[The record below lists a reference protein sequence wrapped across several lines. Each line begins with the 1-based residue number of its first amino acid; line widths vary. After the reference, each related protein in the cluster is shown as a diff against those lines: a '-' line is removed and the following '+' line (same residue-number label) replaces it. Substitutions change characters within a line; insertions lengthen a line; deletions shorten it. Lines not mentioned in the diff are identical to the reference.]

1 MTRYEKPVIYIT
13 PDDVDPLVVDRLGF
27 HYRDRG
33 LMLSA
38 LAAPMPVFG
47 VDVHSGIWAK
57 AAALL
62 TALARNHPL
71 MDGNKRTAWVIT
83 IAFLRLNG
91 WNVVMDED
99 DAVAFVVRVASDGAM
114 EPYEIADALQAACP
128 DWWAEDSVID
138 PESPAPGVQHS

>member
-1 MTRYEKPVIYIT
+1 MTVYERPVVYIT
-13 PDDVDPLVVDRLGF
+13 PDEVDPLVVDRLGL

-91 WNVVMDED
+91 WDVVMDED
-99 DAVAFVVRVASDGAM
+99 DAVAFVVRVASDRTM
-114 EPYEIADALQAACP
+114 EPYEIADALEWACP
-128 DWWAEDSVID
+128 DRWAEDSVTD
-138 PESPAPGVQHS
+138 PGSPAPDVQHP